1 MKLILFFICL
11 ITFLFMG
18 ESMAQQNINKL
29 STKELTV
36 NGKMEVNSTTLSSKP
51 CPAMTETQRNAIAS
65 PLSGSCVYN
74 TSTLQLNVYNGTIW
88 KSAGGGISNW
98 ETSFNYAVG
107 DVVIESNKIY
117 QCNTAHTST
126 VFASQIANWTQIAN
140 NVSDATGVLPL
151 ANGGTNKNAT
161 ASAGAIVYSDA
172 DSFELSSVG
181 TSGQVL
187 QSNGASAPSFVTPFI
202 STKSKNGSSVST
214 TEIQA
219 PNNQITTT
227 DSGKRLL
234 ETGNLNLLENP
245 GFEHSTYDTGW
256 TSSGSATRSTE
267 TVALIS
273 GNKAYKAVMAANA
286 NDFYQDSTLYAAQL
300 AGMQGYVQISCS
312 NTAPGATVCARA
324 AGVKSTTDCVTMDT
338 TGAWKQYEIPVVLSA
353 TSNGIEVS
361 TGTTAGTLICDDA
374 YVGLIS
380 GKTPEVSQAQLA
392 VSGFFAATTSA
403 ILSRT
408 STTLGAFTT
417 AAAFP
422 APTYLIND
430 WGCAATDANKFAVT
444 CSNVPA
450 GKVVF
455 IADFGGFVSVT
466 SNTRVAI
473 FDGTTS
479 ATAQASGS
487 SGGIIYPNTVSGEF
501 NYTSPGSRTF
511 EVYAASGSG
520 TFNMS
525 ADDTGNGGGN
535 PNFKIYYYPP
545 ASKIYSQANI
555 NFGPTAYTPT
565 ITTLSG
571 SLTNFTSAATYQRNG
586 NIITVRGTITFT
598 GAVGTW
604 ANPVI
609 PLPSGLTPSLTT
621 RPLVIGNGS
630 AFDVAPQTYEII
642 VAASSANGIFL
653 SRPDFQ
659 NFTQAAPA
667 AWASGDV
674 FTYEFSIPVNEWAN
688 PAQLTGTFAE
698 MMRVPGVSKPKTCYY
713 AFGGASATLAAPT
726 ECTTGTCVEVYDSCG
741 VFSPPTRSGAGVYTD
756 MVLASGTFSNSS
768 FLDCK
773 CEAYD
778 TTVDT
783 AKLCR
788 FYLAAGDSTWSTNSS
803 GGATLNLATSDASSS
818 DAYVKLKCEGLA
830 P

>member
-51 CPAMTETQRNAIAS
+51 CPAMNETQRNAIAA

-74 TSTLQLNVYNGTIW
+74 TSTLQLNVYNGSIW

-98 ETSFNYAVG
+98 ETAFNYAIG
-107 DVVIESNKIY
+107 DVVIQSNKIY

-202 STKSKNGSSVST
+202 STKSQNGSSVSA

-245 GFEHSTYDTGW
+245 GFEHSTYTTGW
-256 TSSGSATRSTE
+256 TSSGSATRSAE
-267 TVALIS
+267 TSSLIS
-273 GNKAYKAVMAANA
+273 GNKAYKAVMAGNA
-286 NDFYQDSTLYAAQL
+286 NDVYQDSTLYAAQL

-324 AGVKSTTDCVTMDT
+324 AGVESITDCVTMDT

-380 GKTPEVSQAQLA
+380 GKTPEVSQAQLLGT
-392 VSGFFAATTSA
+392 VSLGNDCAWTSTQTGSFANIAADASCTITTTGRVSAPTTGIPAFRVNPMPIGDYLIVQESGTLFIQGNSGDQTTLMRLSNGVVSSRTTQWGHQDTSATTS
-403 ILSRT
+403 LSYNGPLVY
-408 STTLGAFTT
+408 TL
-417 AAAFP
+417 
-422 APTYLIND
+422 
-430 WGCAATDANKFAVT
+430 
-444 CSNVPA
+444 SNNSLSDQTWQIQQ
-450 GKVVF
+450 F
-455 IADFGGFVSVT
+455 LT
-466 SNTRVAI
+466 N
-473 FDGTTS
+473 
-479 ATAQASGS
+479 SGS
-487 SGGIIYPNTVSGEF
+487 ALWSLSGETKF
-501 NYTSPGSRTF
+501 S
-511 EVYAASGSG
+511 
-520 TFNMS
+520 
-525 ADDTGNGGGN
+525 
-535 PNFKIYYYPP
+535 IYYYPP

-565 ITTLSG
+565 ITAITG

-598 GAVGTW
+598 GAPGTW
-604 ANPVI
+604 GNPVI

-698 MMRVPGVSKPKTCYY
+698 MMRVPNVSKPKTCYY
-713 AFGGASATLAAPT
+713 AFGGASSTLAAPT

-741 VFSPPTRSGAGVYTD
+741 VFSPPTRSGAGAYTD

-788 FYLAAGDSTWSTNSS
+788 FYFATGDSTWSTNSS
-803 GGATLNLATSDASSS
+803 GGATLNIATSDASSS
-818 DAYVKLKCEGLA
+818 DAYVKLKCEGSA